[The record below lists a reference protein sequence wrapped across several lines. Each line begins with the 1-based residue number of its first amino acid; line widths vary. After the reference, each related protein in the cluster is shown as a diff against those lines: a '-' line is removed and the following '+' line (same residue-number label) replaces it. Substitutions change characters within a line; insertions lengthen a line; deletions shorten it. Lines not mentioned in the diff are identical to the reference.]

1 MYDLLIRNARLLDGT
16 GSPWYYGDLAV
27 KDGIIAAMGALRGES
42 ARETVDAEGLYLA
55 PGFIDIHSHSDTSIL
70 DCRRSESRI
79 FQGVTTEVG
88 GNCGMSVAPVA
99 PETLDLLRDY
109 MGPMPYDWVDMA
121 QFLDRVEQG
130 GHSANFACLAGHGT
144 LRIAVMGFSDARATQ
159 AQCDAMRKL
168 GEQAMAQGAFGI
180 SSGLIYPPGSFSDT
194 HELAEVAR
202 AVVPFGGLYTTHMRN
217 EGLRL
222 VPSLEE
228 ALETARLSGAKLQI
242 SHHKCVAKQD
252 WQVSVR
258 TTIAMLQRARRQGVD
273 VFCDQYP
280 YSASATSI
288 TSNFPDWG
296 FAGGMEALLD
306 RLRDPETRA
315 RLCAESDEGH
325 IGRWGDI
332 YVSDTACAEDAWMIG
347 KNLVE
352 IGQQTGQPP
361 VQALADLVIRARGMA
376 DEVNYGMCEEDIET
390 IMAQPFVMPGSDGK
404 AYSLSQPGKPHPRNY
419 GTFVRVLAR
428 YCRDRALFPVE
439 EAVRKMT
446 SLPAGR
452 LGLHDRGLLRPGMR
466 ADLVLFDLAALDDT
480 PSYDKPQQACRG
492 IERVWVNGVL
502 TAQRGEHTG
511 ALAGMTLRKGIN
523 C

>member
-1 MYDLLIRNARLLDGT
+1 
-16 GSPWYYGDLAV
+16 
-27 KDGIIAAMGALRGES
+27 MGVLKS
-42 ARETVDAEGLYLA
+42 Y
-55 PGFIDIHSHSDTSIL
+55 
-70 DCRRSESRI
+70 
-79 FQGVTTEVG
+79 
-88 GNCGMSVAPVA
+88 
-99 PETLDLLRDY
+99 
-109 MGPMPYDWVDMA
+109 
-121 QFLDRVEQG
+121 
-130 GHSANFACLAGHGT
+130 
-144 LRIAVMGFSDARATQ
+144 
-159 AQCDAMRKL
+159 
-168 GEQAMAQGAFGI
+168 
-180 SSGLIYPPGSFSDT
+180 
-194 HELAEVAR
+194 
-202 AVVPFGGLYTTHMRN
+202 
-217 EGLRL
+217 
-222 VPSLEE
+222 
-228 ALETARLSGAKLQI
+228 
-242 SHHKCVAKQD
+242 
-252 WQVSVR
+252 
-258 TTIAMLQRARRQGVD
+258 
-273 VFCDQYP
+273 
-280 YSASATSI
+280 
-288 TSNFPDWG
+288 
-296 FAGGMEALLD
+296 
-306 RLRDPETRA
+306 
-315 RLCAESDEGH
+315 
-325 IGRWGDI
+325 
-332 YVSDTACAEDAWMIG
+332 TACAEDAWMIG

-428 YCRDRALFPVE
+428 YCRDRALVSLE

-466 ADLVLFDLAALDDT
+466 ADLVLFDLAALEDT